1 MTKTH
6 NTKLINK
13 ILSQWINEFKQH
25 ADMDDNESLSN
36 HLIRLNLPDDAD
48 MLIEGTNRL
57 ITACLDH
64 AHINNLSNVSESFI
78 VRQTYDATSP
88 PASKYIF
95 TFDGIFIRHNTHPE
109 STVGRLLVDDLSYI
123 DLADIWETV
132 LMGNGTIF
140 VTRTDGQDLTSDEI
154 KQLEKMIT
162 EDFSNDLTED
172 DVYIWFDESSV
183 DGALIV
189 HCEDPSVK

>member
-1 MTKTH
+1 MTKPH
-6 NTKLINK
+6 NTKLIEK
-13 ILSQWINEFKQH
+13 ILSAWTDEFKKH

-48 MLIEGTNRL
+48 MLIEGTHRL
-57 ITACLDH
+57 ITACVDH
-64 AHINNLSNVSESFI
+64 AYINNLSNVSESF
-78 VRQTYDATSP
+78 VERQTYDATLP

-95 TFDGIFIRHNTHPE
+95 TFDGIFTFNQKHPE
-109 STVGRLLVDDLSYI
+109 SIVGRLLVDDLSYI

-154 KQLEKMIT
+154 KQLENMIT
-162 EDFSNDLTED
+162 EDLREIYLGESPN
-172 DVYIWFDESSV
+172 IWFDDQSITGV
-183 DGALIV
+183 LTV
-189 HCEDPSVK
+189 NCK